1 MSFGGI
7 FDIDVKSKRLEAIA
21 QASQNPD
28 VWNNHQEMQ
37 KLNKEKVLLEKSV
50 NDYKDLN
57 SRVDDALVLLEMA
70 AEAHDEGAYSEVVA
84 EQKSMEAKFNDL
96 ELTSLL
102 NAEQDSSN
110 SYLSVHAGAGGTEAA
125 DWAQMLYRMYTRW
138 AEDNGFKVEIL
149 DLNEGDGAGIKSATL
164 SIEGPYA
171 YGYLKAESGVHRLVR
186 ISPFD
191 SNARRHTSFASVF
204 AWPEVDDNIKV
215 EIRDEDL
222 RVDTYR
228 SSGAGGQH
236 VNKTD
241 SAIRL
246 THIPTGIVVSCQ
258 SQRSQHSNRDK
269 AMKMLRA
276 ALYEKELEKRQAEL
290 DKLTSSK
297 QANEWGSQIR
307 SYVLHPYQL
316 VKDHRTDFESGTP
329 AKVLDGEINQFIQ
342 AFLKEK
348 ALAGKAQ

>member
-1 MSFGGI
+1 M
-7 FDIDVKSKRLEAIA
+7 KAKRLDELEA
-21 QASQNPD
+21 ASQNPD

-37 KLNKEKVLLEKSV
+37 KINKEKVILEKAV
-50 NDYKDLN
+50 KDYNELTQ
-57 SRVDDALVLLEMA
+57 RVDDALVLLEMA
-70 AEAHDEGAYSEVVA
+70 QEANDESSFGEVLSELKA
-84 EQKSMEAKFNDL
+84 METKFNEL

-102 NAEQDSSN
+102 NGEQDAMS
-110 SYLSVHAGAGGTEAA
+110 SYLSIHAGAGGTEAA

-138 AEDNGFKVEIL
+138 AAINGYKLEVL

-164 SIEGPYA
+164 LIEGPFA

-204 AWPEVDDNIKV
+204 AWPEVDENI
-215 EIRDEDL
+215 EIEVRDEDL

-269 AMKMLRA
+269 AMKMLKA
-276 ALYEKELEKRQAEL
+276 ALYEKELERRQAEL
-290 DKLTSSK
+290 DKLTSTK

-316 VKDHRTDFESGTP
+316 VKDHRTDFESGVP
-329 AKVLDGEINQFIQ
+329 SKVLDGELNEFIQ

-348 ALAGKAQ
+348 ALASKAT